1 MGAGADVVQGR
12 CAWEH
17 QRVWAGEQLEEEW
30 TQVGWSQIAQYLGV
44 LLKGLLATFCSLQ
57 LATEGFCLG

>member
-1 MGAGADVVQGR
+1 MWYKADVSGSIRGCGLVSKD
-12 CAWEH
+12 
-17 QRVWAGEQLEEEW
+17 EW

-44 LLKGLLATFCSLQ
+44 LFKGLLSSFCSLQ